1 MMLVKY
7 LALRQVL
14 YSKLQSIKKLKA
26 IKLLKPILQKYCIEN
41 FQNSSDISSKLS
53 EYKKLLLD
61 SNQNMNLIGKSTI
74 DDFDQRHFLDCI
86 QIVKYLPH
94 PEKSLMDIG
103 TGAGLPGIIMSIIGF
118 KNLHLVEKSPKKSI
132 FLENCKLRLGLNYQ
146 VHNKPIADISNLNVD
161 CITARAF
168 ASIEKIISM
177 TKQIINKQT
186 KFILLK
192 GRSYLK
198 ELQAINPQKYFWETY
213 PSITS
218 HESKIIIMGAK

>member
-1 MMLVKY
+1 MLSKTLVEFCDENFEDGKS
-7 LALRQVL
+7 VL
-14 YSKLQSIKKLKA
+14 KKL
-26 IKLLKPILQKYCIEN
+26 N
-41 FQNSSDISSKLS
+41 
-53 EYKKLLLD
+53 EYKKILITE
-61 SNQNMNLIGKSTI
+61 NEKMNLIGKSTI
-74 DDFDQRHFLDCI
+74 IDFDQRHFLDCI

-94 PEKSLMDIG
+94 REKSLMDIG
-103 TGAGLPGIIMSIIGF
+103 TGAGLPGIILSIIGF
-118 KNLHLVEKSPKKSI
+118 KNLHLVEKSPKKSV

-186 KFILLK
+186 RFILLK
-192 GRSYLK
+192 GRSYLT
-198 ELQAINPQKYFWETY
+198 ELQKINPQKYFWETY

-218 HESKIIIMGAK
+218 NESKIIIMGAK